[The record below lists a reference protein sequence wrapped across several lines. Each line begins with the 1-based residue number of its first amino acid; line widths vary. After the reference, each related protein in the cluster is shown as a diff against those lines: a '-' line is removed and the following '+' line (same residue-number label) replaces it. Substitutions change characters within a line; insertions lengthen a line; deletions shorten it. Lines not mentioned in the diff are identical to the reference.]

1 MPDLSV
7 ISRPQAPE
15 LGLLTREGAIRAAEI
30 YRQIREA
37 SSVSWSQTFMG
48 WLIMGHA
55 EVTSAF
61 RHALLSSER
70 VEATLEPQL
79 RRAAPGTTEHLLRFT
94 KKFITMKDG
103 NAHAATRKWSSR
115 GFGPQ
120 RLASWRPV
128 VEQVTRELL
137 DAVQARGE
145 LDVVK
150 DFAEPLPGRVITAL
164 FGVAPADQPMFHEC
178 SELIAAFFGGAL
190 HQMELAA
197 PRANAAI
204 MRLDAYFRR
213 RIAQERQQPGED
225 LLGLWIAG
233 HEGAEL
239 DEEDVVAQCIATL
252 VGGNITTSDQLA
264 IGARVFLENPEQLRL
279 LREQPELGRQAA
291 EELVRFEGSVP
302 FMHRIVKEDFEFGG
316 KPFKKGQTAFLGITS
331 GSHDPRVF
339 DAPER
344 FDILRKPG
352 PSLGYG
358 TGRHTCLG
366 IHLARLELEV
376 ALGMLFQ
383 RMPGLRLDE
392 QRPPRVKFNLLTR
405 GLESLKVRF

>member
-1 MPDLSV
+1 MTN
-7 ISRPQAPE
+7 RPQAPE
-15 LGLLTREGAIRAAEI
+15 LGLMTREGAVRAADI
-30 YRQIREA
+30 YQRIREA
-37 SSVSWSQTFMG
+37 APVSWSPTFMG

-61 RHALLSSER
+61 RHPQLSSER
-70 VEATLEPQL
+70 VDATLEPQL
-79 RRAAPGTTEHLLRFT
+79 RRAAPGTTDHLLRFT
-94 KKFITMKDG
+94 RRFITMKDG
-103 NAHAATRKWSSR
+103 TAHATTRRWASR

-128 VEQVTRELL
+128 VERTTHDLL
-137 DAVQARGE
+137 DAVATRGE

-150 DFAEPLPGRVITAL
+150 DFADPFPGRVITAL
-164 FGVAPADQPMFHEC
+164 FGVAPADQAMFHEC
-178 SELIAAFFGGAL
+178 SERIASFFGGAL
-190 HQMELAA
+190 HQMEAAA

-204 MRLDAYFRR
+204 ARLDAYFRGR
-213 RIAQERQQPGED
+213 LAQERHQPGED

-239 DEEDVVAQCIATL
+239 DEEDIVAQCIATL
-252 VGGNITTSDQLA
+252 VGGNITTTDQLA
-264 IGARVFLENPEQLRL
+264 IGARVFLEHPEQLRL
-279 LREQPELGRQAA
+279 LREQPELARPAA

-331 GSHDPRVF
+331 GNHDPRVF
-339 DAPER
+339 EAPER

-352 PSLGYG
+352 PNLGYG

-376 ALGMLFQ
+376 ALQTLFQ
-383 RMPGLRLDE
+383 RLPGLRLDE
-392 QRPPRVKFNLLTR
+392 RRPPRVKFNLLTR
-405 GLESLKVRF
+405 GLESLMVRF